1 MLETFYAIHGEL
13 IPLSVQPC
21 CRPPPMS
28 IGSKH
33 DGSLGI
39 RTVNKAPHFPIA
51 IKNRLMGKTESV
63 MPAGGNND
71 DFGVNSLQKKL

>member
-1 MLETFYAIHGEL
+1 MLETFYAIDGDL

-21 CRPPPMS
+21 CRPPPMP
-28 IGSKH
+28 IRAKN

-39 RTVNKAPHFPIA
+39 RAVNKAPQFPIA

-63 MPAGGNND
+63 MPAGGDND
-71 DFGVNSLQKKL
+71 DFRVNSLQKKH